1 LKCITYLLI
10 KYTQKKKK
18 VDKKLLA
25 NNLMYI
31 YIQVLRENLYWKQYC
46 FDDNVVTVMFFNF
59 LYHHHYQID
68 VNVNGNDYVNDGDVG
83 NDFSSSFLK
92 KIFSNT
98 INNQSL
104 LSSNNDILIPK
115 RIKLSSYV
123 I

>member
-1 LKCITYLLI
+1 
-10 KYTQKKKK
+10 
-18 VDKKLLA
+18 
-25 NNLMYI
+25 
-31 YIQVLRENLYWKQYC
+31 
-46 FDDNVVTVMFFNF
+46 MFFNF

-68 VNVNGNDYVNDGDVG
+68 VNDNGNDYVNDGDVD

-115 RIKLSSYV
+115 ESSCRHTLYNFFS
-123 I
+123 